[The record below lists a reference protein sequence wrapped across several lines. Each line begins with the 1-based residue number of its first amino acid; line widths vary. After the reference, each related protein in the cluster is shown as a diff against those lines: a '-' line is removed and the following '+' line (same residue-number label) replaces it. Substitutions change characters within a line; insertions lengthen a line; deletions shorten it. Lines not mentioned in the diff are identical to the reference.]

1 MQYSRVQRSI
11 PEQARSAFSLAELV
25 VAIGVLVLTL
35 ALAGQVMSI
44 TVRATGQATAFTNV
58 SQAIR
63 ALERTLRD
71 DLSHATPGRTV
82 LLIQGNPINAYWTTD
97 ERDADDD
104 ADPQTR
110 TSLAL
115 DPEREDP
122 ADPTRRRLLPP
133 RADMLMFFTARPAS
147 NYVPYTKI
155 DGSPVRSVTSQVQQV
170 VYGHADLGDYVRV
183 APGAYTIEQDA
194 DAFPE
199 FPKPS
204 PVPASRW
211 HLARRVVHLLPSPA
225 PPTLKPGWVDWDA
238 PKARL
243 DLPEVLVGETDVVG
257 GFDYER
263 WVVAPPDSGAMTT
276 DQYPEGDWPHFWPMV
291 FHKGSKPF
299 ARSLLDPTPPATL
312 AERLGH
318 YFIPGCASFKVEWT
332 LDPRAAFIGGRL
344 DFERDVLWIDP
355 GHVHVDPNNAKNVT
369 REPLAAMRQAL
380 ADAGAEVSQALRW
393 QALNDVIQAP
403 LLGSNVLV
411 PYTLAQRFGHDLD
424 PDNQWRVHEYAT
436 TDRAPNLAVFTATR
450 RDDATGALIAE
461 EVFPTA
467 LRITVDVM
475 DEQGRLPRPIRHV
488 MVIPVGQR

>member
-1 MQYSRVQRSI
+1 MHCSRVQRSI
-11 PEQARSAFSLAELV
+11 PERARRAFSLAELV

-71 DLSHATPGRTV
+71 DLSHVAAGRTV
-82 LLIQGNPINAYWTTD
+82 LLIQGNPINAYWTVD

-104 ADPQTR
+104 GDPQMRST
-110 TSLAL
+110 LAL

-122 ADPTRRRLLPP
+122 ADPSRRRLLPP
-133 RADMLMFFTARPAS
+133 RADLLMFFTSRQAT

-170 VYGHADLGDYVRV
+170 VYGHADLADYVRV

-199 FPKPS
+199 FPNPG

-211 HLARRVVHLLPSPA
+211 HLARRVVHLLPVPA
-225 PPTLKPGWVDWDA
+225 PATLTPGWVDWDA
-238 PKARL
+238 PQARL

-257 GFDYER
+257 GFDFER
-263 WVVAPPDSGAMTT
+263 FVIQPLDSGALPNV
-276 DQYPEGDWPHFWPMV
+276 YPDGGWPHFWPMI
-291 FHKGSKPF
+291 FRKGSKPF
-299 ARSLLDPTPPATL
+299 ARSVLDPTPPAKL
-312 AERLGH
+312 AARLGH

-344 DFERDVLWIDP
+344 DYERDVLWIDP
-355 GHVHVDPNNAKNVT
+355 GHVQVDPNNAKNIT
-369 REPLAAMRQAL
+369 REPLTALRRAM
-380 ADAGAEVSQALRW
+380 ADAAADVSQALRW

-403 LLGSNVLV
+403 LLGSSVLL
-411 PYTLAQRFGHDLD
+411 PYSVAQRFGNDLD
-424 PDNQWRVHEYAT
+424 PDNQWRVHEYRT
-436 TDRAPNLAVFTATR
+436 KDLAPNLVVFTANR
-450 RDDATGALIAE
+450 LDGSGRLIPD